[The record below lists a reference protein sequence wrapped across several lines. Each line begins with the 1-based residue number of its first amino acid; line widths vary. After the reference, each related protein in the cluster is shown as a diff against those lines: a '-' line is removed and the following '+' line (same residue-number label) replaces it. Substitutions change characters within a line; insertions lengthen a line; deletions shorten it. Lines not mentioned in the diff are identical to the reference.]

1 MKNTLY
7 ALICFTVVVLIA
19 VSYQLHLTNL
29 TEDINIISNKAIQLI
44 ESEKFND
51 ANDLLTDLEQ
61 LWEKNHKILMAFQD
75 HSSVN
80 EAAISL
86 SLAVNCYRTK
96 EYSQVSDNL
105 INFTSI
111 LNELAS
117 ENIPSVE
124 NIL

>member
-29 TEDINIISNKAIQLI
+29 TDQINIISNNTIQAIEKEDFNESDELLSQL
-44 ESEKFND
+44 EN
-51 ANDLLTDLEQ
+51 
-61 LWEKNHKILMAFQD
+61 LWDKNYKILMAFQD
-75 HSSVN
+75 HSAVN
-80 EAAISL
+80 DASIFL
-86 SLAVNCYRTK
+86 DLAVNCYRTK
-96 EYSQVSDNL
+96 EFNQVSDNL

-117 ENIPSVE
+117 ENIPSIE